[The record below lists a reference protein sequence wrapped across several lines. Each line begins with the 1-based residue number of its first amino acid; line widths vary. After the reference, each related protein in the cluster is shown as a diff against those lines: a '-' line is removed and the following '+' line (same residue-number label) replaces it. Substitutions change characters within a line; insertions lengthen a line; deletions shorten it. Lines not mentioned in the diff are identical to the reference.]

1 MKKHGA
7 EKFWR
12 RGILPAGKRTLGEH
26 TDRII
31 HRITADLGGGEHL
44 TGTQGVLL
52 AQLRKCLIFTALV
65 DEWLGRQTEFV
76 GKDGD
81 LPPAL
86 SKFYLSAMNSVI
98 RICSELGL
106 ERKVSRGENLEDYL
120 KKKYPVVVEAG
131 KPGAAHGAATVKQS
145 GYPSTIEASS
155 SEIVAPGATGEGIPK

>member
-1 MKKHGA
+1 MKKHGG

-31 HRITADLGGGEHL
+31 RRITDDLGGSEHL

-52 AQLRKCLIFTALV
+52 AQMRKCLIFTALI
-65 DEWLGRQTEFV
+65 DEWLGRQPEFV
-76 GKDGD
+76 LKDGD

-106 ERKVSRGENLEDYL
+106 ERKVGAGETLEGYIR
-120 KKKYPVVVEAG
+120 KRYPVVAEAG
-131 KPGAAHGAATVKQS
+131 KPSAAHGSATARQS
-145 GYPSTIEASS
+145 PAPSTHGSAP
-155 SEIVAPGATGEGIPK
+155 SEIGAPGAAGEGIPK